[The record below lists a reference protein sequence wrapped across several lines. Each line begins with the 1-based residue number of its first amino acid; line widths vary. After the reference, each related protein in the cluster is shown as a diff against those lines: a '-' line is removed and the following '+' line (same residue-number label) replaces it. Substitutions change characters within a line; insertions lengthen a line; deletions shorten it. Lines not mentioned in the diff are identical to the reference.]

1 MQNMNYIIKMIRA
14 IEGNVDITNEAW
26 YEIVNYYSITQ
37 LILRSHAGRTIFAI
51 PINQCEETADTYEF
65 SQSCTGYN
73 AAMYSLKK
81 SDLVSVSAEY
91 CEAANSLIM
100 KCELNSGVELCLF
113 VVNESFMGKQLSD
126 FREMD
131 IYNLHDF
138 MEEVINNEN
147 EFCCVSVRVTDIY
160 GLDIKLNPKRV
171 YVNTLDDDWK
181 LHISD
186 DFNSFEVP
194 ITDDFINEFYIKDN
208 ETAKEIIV
216 KPYGQSFME
225 ISLLFFKKRN

>member
-73 AAMYSLKK
+73 EAMYSLKK

-194 ITDDFINEFYIKDN
+194 ITDDSINEFYIKDN

>member
-1 MQNMNYIIKMIRA
+1 MIRA

-73 AAMYSLKK
+73 EAMYSLKK

-194 ITDDFINEFYIKDN
+194 ITDDSINEFYIKDN

>member
-1 MQNMNYIIKMIRA
+1 MNYIIKMIRA

-100 KCELNSGVELCLF
+100 KGELNSGVELCLF

-194 ITDDFINEFYIKDN
+194 ITDDSINEFYIKDN

>member
-1 MQNMNYIIKMIRA
+1 MIRA

-194 ITDDFINEFYIKDN
+194 ITDDSINEFYIKDN

-225 ISLLFFKKRN
+225 NSLFFFKKRN

>member
-1 MQNMNYIIKMIRA
+1 MNYIIKMIRA

-51 PINQCEETADTYEF
+51 PINQCEETADAYEF

-194 ITDDFINEFYIKDN
+194 ITDDSINEFYIKDN

>member
-1 MQNMNYIIKMIRA
+1 MNYIIKMIRA

-26 YEIVNYYSITQ
+26 YEIVNYYNITQ

-194 ITDDFINEFYIKDN
+194 VTDDSINEFYIKDN

>member
-1 MQNMNYIIKMIRA
+1 MNYIIKMIRA

-194 ITDDFINEFYIKDN
+194 ITDDSINEFYIKDN

-225 ISLLFFKKRN
+225 NSLFFFKKRN

>member
-1 MQNMNYIIKMIRA
+1 
-14 IEGNVDITNEAW
+14 
-26 YEIVNYYSITQ
+26 
-37 LILRSHAGRTIFAI
+37 
-51 PINQCEETADTYEF
+51 
-65 SQSCTGYN
+65 
-73 AAMYSLKK
+73 MYSLKK

-194 ITDDFINEFYIKDN
+194 ITDDSINEFYIKDN

>member
-1 MQNMNYIIKMIRA
+1 MNYIIKMIRA

-37 LILRSHAGRTIFAI
+37 FILRSHAGRTIFAI

-194 ITDDFINEFYIKDN
+194 ITDDSINEFYIKDN

>member
-1 MQNMNYIIKMIRA
+1 MNYIIKMIRA

-113 VVNESFMGKQLSD
+113 VVTESFMGKQLSD

-194 ITDDFINEFYIKDN
+194 ITDDSINEFYIKDN

>member
-1 MQNMNYIIKMIRA
+1 MNYIIKMIRA

>member
-1 MQNMNYIIKMIRA
+1 MNYIIKMIRA
-14 IEGNVDITNEAW
+14 IEGNVDITNEAL

-194 ITDDFINEFYIKDN
+194 ITDDSINEFYIKDN

>member
-1 MQNMNYIIKMIRA
+1 MNYIIKMIRA

-51 PINQCEETADTYEF
+51 PINQCEETADTYGF
-65 SQSCTGYN
+65 SHSCTGYN

-194 ITDDFINEFYIKDN
+194 ITDDSINEFYIKDN